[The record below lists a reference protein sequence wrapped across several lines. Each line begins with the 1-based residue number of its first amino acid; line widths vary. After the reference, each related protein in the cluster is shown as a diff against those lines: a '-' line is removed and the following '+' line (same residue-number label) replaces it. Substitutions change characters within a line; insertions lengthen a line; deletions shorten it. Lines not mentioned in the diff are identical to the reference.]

1 MALGS
6 RTVRVFTGVAAVALA
21 LAALAAAFGRLPL
34 AAPAQEQSQ
43 AAPAW
48 VCPMH
53 PDVRQDHP
61 GRCPICGMALEQ
73 QAPAEQTSA
82 HQEAHGAQA
91 GAASP
96 PRPSVPPPPPAA
108 EEAEPRAP
116 ITIDGRRQ
124 QLVGVR
130 LVAVTEEP
138 LTHTVRAQG
147 IVRFDESRWT
157 DVNVRTEGWI
167 RTLHVDRTGE
177 RVRRGQPLLAL
188 YSPEL
193 ATVQAEYVLA
203 LRTRDAVPGP
213 ESPARAQATQLVTA
227 ARQRLA
233 RWDLPDDHVASLA
246 ERREVPPV
254 IVFRSPVSGIVM
266 EKRAVEGMRVMPGDS
281 LFRIVDTSAVW
292 IEADVYEADL
302 SLVRLGQSA
311 VATVDAWP
319 GETFSGRV
327 SWTAPTVDEATRT
340 VKVRIE
346 LPNRHGRLK
355 PGMFAETTLASAVP
369 RGPVVPMDAV
379 LDTGASQFVF
389 VSEGDGYF
397 EPRRVRV
404 GRQVNGR
411 GQVLEGLTAG
421 EQVAASA
428 TFFIDSES
436 QLRAALEGYKATPS
450 APSSSAASAAA
461 LDIAVRSTPDPPR
474 AGLTLFEAVVKTP
487 DGTPVTDAAVSLVL
501 YMPAMPS
508 MNMPAMRS
516 EAALGHA
523 GGGIYRGSLDVMMNG
538 RWEATVTVT
547 RGGGR
552 LGTKQMTIMAR

>member
-1 MALGS
+1 MALVS
-6 RTVRVFTGVAAVALA
+6 RPLRLVAIAAAAVLA
-21 LAALAAAFGRLPL
+21 LVALAAATGRLPF
-34 AAPAQEQSQ
+34 AGPKPPQTQET
-43 AAPAW
+43 AVW

-53 PDVRQDHP
+53 PDVRQAEP

-73 QAPAEQTSA
+73 QAPADQTSA
-82 HQEAHGAQA
+82 HQEAHGAHA

-96 PRPSVPPPPPAA
+96 PRPSVTPPPAA
-108 EEAEPRAP
+108 DDPEPRAP
-116 ITIDGRRQ
+116 VSIDGRRQ

-130 LVAVTEEP
+130 LVEVSQEP
-138 LTHTVRAQG
+138 LTHTLRAQG

-167 RTLHVDRTGE
+167 RTLHVDRTGD

-203 LRTRDAVPGP
+203 LRTRDAAGAATAPSSVQA
-213 ESPARAQATQLVTA
+213 ARLVDA

-233 RWDLPDDHVASLA
+233 RWDLPDEHVAALA
-246 ERREVPPV
+246 DSRDVPPV
-254 IVFRSPVSGIVM
+254 VVFRSPVSGIVM
-266 EKRAVEGMRVMPGDS
+266 EKQAVEGMRVMPGDT
-281 LFRIVDTSAVW
+281 LYRIVDTSVVW

-302 SLVRLGQSA
+302 ALVRVGQKA
-311 VATVDAWP
+311 AAEVDAWP
-319 GETFSGRV
+319 GDTFSGRV

-346 LPNRHGRLK
+346 LPNTGGRLK

-397 EPRRVRV
+397 EPRRVRI

-411 GQVLEGLTAG
+411 GQVLEGLEAG
-421 EQVAASA
+421 EHVAASA

-436 QLRAALEGYKATPS
+436 QLRAALEGYKATP
-450 APSSSAASAAA
+450 APAPAAGGRRAA
-461 LDIAVRSTPDPPR
+461 LDIALRSTPDPPR
-474 AGLTLFEAVVKTP
+474 AGMTAFEATVKTP
-487 DGTPVTDAAVSLVL
+487 DGAPVTDASVSLVL

-523 GGGIYRGSLDVMMNG
+523 GNGAYRGSLDVMMNG

-547 RGGGR
+547 RGTER
-552 LGTKQMTIMAR
+552 LGSKQLTLIAR

>member
-1 MALGS
+1 MALVS
-6 RTVRVFTGVAAVALA
+6 RPIRLAAIAAASVLA
-21 LAALAAAFGRLPL
+21 LVALAAATGGLPFGESPPPQQQE
-34 AAPAQEQSQ
+34 AA
-43 AAPAW
+43 AW

-53 PDVRQDHP
+53 PDVRQAEP

-73 QAPAEQTSA
+73 QAPPEQSSA
-82 HQEAHGAQA
+82 HQEAHGAHA

-96 PRPSVPPPPPAA
+96 PRPSVTPPSAA
-108 EEAEPRAP
+108 DEAEPRAP
-116 ITIDGRRQ
+116 VTIDGRRQ

-130 LVAVTEEP
+130 LVEVRREP

-167 RTLHVDRTGE
+167 RTLHVDRTGD

-193 ATVQAEYVLA
+193 ATVQAEYLLA
-203 LRTRDAVPGP
+203 LRTRDAGADAA
-213 ESPARAQATQLVTA
+213 SPSGAQAARLVEA

-233 RWDLPDDHVASLA
+233 RWDLPDEHVASLA
-246 ERREVPPV
+246 GRRDVPPLV
-254 IVFRSPVSGIVM
+254 VFRSPVSGIVM
-266 EKRAVEGMRVMPGDS
+266 EKKAVEGMRVMPGDT
-281 LFRIVDTSAVW
+281 LFRIVDPSAVW
-292 IEADVYEADL
+292 IEADVYEADVA
-302 SLVRLGQSA
+302 LVRVGQKA
-311 VATVDAWP
+311 TATVEAWP
-319 GETFSGRV
+319 GDTFPGRV
-327 SWTAPTVDEATRT
+327 SWTAPTVDETTRT
-340 VKVRIE
+340 IKVRIE
-346 LPNRHGRLK
+346 LPNKGGRLK
-355 PGMFAETTLASAVP
+355 PGMFAETTLATEVP
-369 RGPVVPMDAV
+369 HGPVVPMDAV
-379 LDTGASQFVF
+379 LDTGGSQFVF

-397 EPRRVRV
+397 EPRRVRI

-411 GQVLEGLTAG
+411 GQVLEGVTAG

-436 QLRAALEGYKATPS
+436 QLRAALEGYKATP
-450 APSSSAASAAA
+450 APAPAAGGGRSS
-461 LDIAVRSTPDPPR
+461 LDIALRSTPDPPR
-474 AGLTLFEAVVKTP
+474 AGVTQFEALVKTP
-487 DGTPVTDAAVSLVL
+487 AGAPVTDASVSLVL

-523 GGGIYRGSLDVMMNG
+523 GNGVYRGSIDVMMNG

-547 RGGGR
+547 RGSER
-552 LGTKQMTIMAR
+552 LATKQLTLIAR